1 MSVLQ
6 APRRINMLFNKF
18 VWDYESKYMVTLP
31 YILYFVVNYGTGN
44 DKPGNLLSL
53 GYFMLNSQKLFKL
66 SF

>member
-1 MSVLQ
+1 
-6 APRRINMLFNKF
+6 
-18 VWDYESKYMVTLP
+18 MVTLP